1 MSEHKSFGLVL
12 LGQLVLLAALG
23 WYFQAALNPDGVAYL
38 RLAKYYAEGNFELA
52 VSGYWGPLLSWLL
65 ALGLKCDWPP
75 LVAARV
81 VMAVSALVFTWGACR
96 IYRAVPLTRGWR
108 VGGLLVAAFASSW
121 WSVQFITPDLLL
133 SGVWLLALSQLLSP
147 NWAKCWRRAIVCGAL
162 WGVAYLVKA
171 ISLPLAVLMLLGYGI
186 RVFQG
191 SPQDRRVILRSLAC
205 SALALGIV
213 ALPWIAVLSF
223 KYERLT
229 FSTTPPITHTLTGPP
244 DVDRYHPFA
253 RNFHVPESGRVTSW
267 EEPSLMEYQRWSPLA
282 NGPYFRHQIRVVLRN
297 LVTLGVLWTSLN
309 LAALSLFWVWW
320 RAKRDS
326 TLRQQLGAL
335 LVLPVGLALIYLP
348 CFFTFT
354 EQRFFYV
361 TLPLFFAALAC
372 WVESGLTAV
381 KSPRLWRAWLAWGC
395 VVGPLLGQM
404 ILIGDRTLFAGECA
418 QQLADKMRTAQL
430 VGPMAGSANL
440 SGGRTGLYVA
450 FHLQQPWHGDK
461 LAPTPAEIAHSDA
474 KYFLVRRDSPLAA
487 QLRADS
493 RFRDL
498 DEPLFAVPATA
509 VAFPVQ
515 VFEIRPT
522 EN

>member
-65 ALGLKCDWPP
+65 ALGLKCDWSP

-81 VMAVSALVFTWGACR
+81 VMAVSALVFTWGAYR

-147 NWAKCWRRAIVCGAL
+147 NWAKCRRRAIVCGAL

-186 RVFQG
+186 RAFQS

-223 KYERLT
+223 KYQRLT

-372 WVESGLTAV
+372 WVETGLTAV
-381 KSPRLWRAWLAWGC
+381 KSPRRWGAWLAWGC

-440 SGGRTGLYVA
+440 PGGRTGLYVA

-461 LAPTPAEIAHSDA
+461 LAPTATEIAGSGA

-498 DEPLFAVPATA
+498 DETLFAVPATA

-515 VFEIRPT
+515 VFEIRSR